1 MCFELPFINECI
13 TVVYMS
19 CGVIAHMIGYEDL
32 SRALSEASC
41 KGMVSQIIIYKNNAI
56 IAELTGRDI

>member
-41 KGMVSQIIIYKNNAI
+41 KGMGITDQHI
-56 IAELTGRDI
+56 